1 MSNISKNQNLKKEL
15 LKRLNQNI
23 QSLLY
28 YIKKTNNK
36 YNFNE
41 ITDKV
46 KVIDNSIKYNTS
58 LNIEYQGKI
67 FAITAKNY
75 YDSLEATLRCEF
87 YRRTKD
93 LEEDETRFCEAAIK
107 GFKNVLQKNI
117 IFI

>member
-1 MSNISKNQNLKKEL
+1 MSNILKNQNLKKEL

-67 FAITAKNY
+67 FAITKKNY

-93 LEEDETRFCEAAIK
+93 LEEDETRF
-107 GFKNVLQKNI
+107 F
-117 IFI
+117 